1 MEGRVAHHIVK
12 AYFRLVAAD
21 VPALNGGIRIKEPCH
36 PDSLCIQLTAIEV
49 HFHRHEVEE
58 IPLAAG
64 QVRDQVMAGWFQARG
79 DKFAETGRRKK
90 LAVLKFLLCI
100 AELVVILIVAP
111 LQPVESAVARIG
123 IIDVLMGNAIG
134 FRCTVCY
141 QAEDF
146 FI

>member
-1 MEGRVAHHIVK
+1 
-12 AYFRLVAAD
+12 
-21 VPALNGGIRIKEPCH
+21 
-36 PDSLCIQLTAIEV
+36 
-49 HFHRHEVEE
+49 
-58 IPLAAG
+58 
-64 QVRDQVMAGWFQARG
+64 MAGWFQARG

-100 AELVVILIVAP
+100 AELVVLLIVAP